1 MRKNK
6 TKTKF
11 TIFNSNT
18 FRMLAWKERDI
29 AIGLLSTSFRRI

>member
-29 AIGLLSTSFRRI
+29 SIGLLSTSFRRI